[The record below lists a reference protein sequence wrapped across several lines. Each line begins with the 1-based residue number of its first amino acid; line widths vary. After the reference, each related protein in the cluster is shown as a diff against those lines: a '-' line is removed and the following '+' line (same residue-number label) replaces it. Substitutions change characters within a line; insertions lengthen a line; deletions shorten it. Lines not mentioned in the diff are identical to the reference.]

1 MTSWRRSPSSTGSS
15 WTPTGEGTSR
25 HRRRVVARSR
35 IGARDAGGDH
45 CLSQTQSASE
55 TESLAKTKSPLHFC
69 TSPRTRPDRRDRR
82 NARVCRA
89 IAFSGLFRK
98 RESLRGFPRRVSRWS
113 SIKRQRHVEA
123 GVDPWMVDFWRHG
136 GRGAASTT
144 LHRARRPKPSRN
156 AAEKRSFDP
165 HFPRKR
171 FFVFVSR
178 NRERKTARFRVVSLF
193 ARDSLAQQ
201 ARDDVLVTHA
211 PRAASHDG
219 RPLG

>member
-1 MTSWRRSPSSTGSS
+1 
-15 WTPTGEGTSR
+15 
-25 HRRRVVARSR
+25 
-35 IGARDAGGDH
+35 
-45 CLSQTQSASE
+45 
-55 TESLAKTKSPLHFC
+55 
-69 TSPRTRPDRRDRR
+69 
-82 NARVCRA
+82 
-89 IAFSGLFRK
+89 
-98 RESLRGFPRRVSRWS
+98 
-113 SIKRQRHVEA
+113 
-123 GVDPWMVDFWRHG
+123 MVDFWRHG

-144 LHRARRPKPSRN
+144 LHRARRPKPSRT